1 MQLSQV
7 GRLIRSIAQV
17 AGALI
22 LLTIVLIISIAIG
35 TAFGAWV
42 GLLTAVA
49 GSIWTYKKLKREMQ
63 ANDRPTTLHAAP
75 KYSKSRQQQS
85 TAATDDGWDDDDSG
99 FRVRVTFD
107 AGRSRIEDYEFNAGQ
122 RCRATFVDSTSAV
135 SVHGMSLRGPLY
147 VGDLSAVS
155 AARDPSVID
164 PSLEIAS
171 HHSDEP
177 LGYWPSY
184 KAATPGQRARYLAW
198 LAGPRESIDEIGYVF
213 LYFYGME
220 RYVLLTAAKDPPE
233 QRSIRLQSISTELAR
248 LQRLFSHNRSF
259 LSYSARLREALIIR
273 HTPTLLDQLKGVFP
287 EANTAALPFKLA
299 QIANSGDRM
308 PLDSDWVLQWLIHA
322 GELRRQKIVR
332 THYDLLR
339 QLFRA
344 LYEKTGGI
352 VVPKNKTLLRLHYSA
367 ASSGLQD
374 IDYYS
379 VPSGWCDP
387 SVLRRPLKPVLPLLK
402 KATSAMRRLRKADEN
417 NSPMDFFAAWPN
429 DIPFAPPPKYER
441 VYKMV
446 RAQCRR
452 QQHMTLHALGI
463 AFRTQVNGKP
473 TKSHV
478 RTLRDALATCGWVL
492 VPDPDLTPCVLKSH
506 DRVWVYQGLPPDG
519 LSDAGRLLDI
529 NLRLAATV
537 ALADGEVQDD
547 EVEYVT
553 TLVDTH
559 PDSLEREYFRYCARW
574 QLAEERSATGLKA
587 QIEALDESERRQL
600 ADRLIEIAKV
610 DGYLPRQEVL
620 ALEKYFARLGLPK
633 AQVVQKL
640 HGSTT
645 ADRSAK
651 PSSDRRDEAKDR
663 ETPGRAGVLLD
674 LAAIEAHRHST
685 RKIQSVLSD
694 IFEPPAE
701 DEKSADDEA
710 LTSNAWHNGNLDA
723 THHALAVHLTTQN
736 SWTQESVQDYCQT
749 QGLMFDGA
757 IEAINEAAFEYLGDV
772 LIEVDDKVYVN
783 QELWSNA

>member
-1 MQLSQV
+1 MQTGDQPPKTD
-7 GRLIRSIAQV
+7 
-17 AGALI
+17 ALPNY
-22 LLTIVLIISIAIG
+22 SA
-35 TAFGAWV
+35 
-42 GLLTAVA
+42 
-49 GSIWTYKKLKREMQ
+49 SHR
-63 ANDRPTTLHAAP
+63 RPP
-75 KYSKSRQQQS
+75 
-85 TAATDDGWDDDDSG
+85 AATIGDDSGNDDSG
-99 FRVRVTFD
+99 FRVRVTI
-107 AGRSRIEDYEFNAGQ
+107 AGECDHNEDYKFYAGP
-122 RCRATFVDSTSAV
+122 RCRATFIDLTSSV
-135 SVHGMSLRGPLY
+135 SVHGLSLRGPLY

-164 PSLEIAS
+164 PSLKIGP

-220 RYVLLTAAKDPPE
+220 RYVLLSASQDPPE
-233 QRSIRLQSISTELAR
+233 QRSIRLQSILAELAR
-248 LQRLFSHNRSF
+248 LLRLFSHNRSF
-259 LSYSARLREALIIR
+259 LSYSARLREALII
-273 HTPTLLDQLKGVFP
+273 HHAPTLLDQLKGIFP
-287 EANTAALPFKLA
+287 ESNTAALPFQLA
-299 QIANSGDRM
+299 RIANSGDRT
-308 PLDSDWVLQWLIHA
+308 PLDSDWVLQWLVYA
-322 GELRRQKIVR
+322 GELRRQKIIR

-344 LYEKTGGI
+344 LYENTEGVI
-352 VVPKNKTLLRLHYSA
+352 VPKNKTPLRLHYSA

-374 IDYYS
+374 VDYYS
-379 VPSGWCDP
+379 VPPGWCDP

-417 NSPMDFFAAWPN
+417 DSPLEFFAAWPK
-429 DIPFAPPPKYER
+429 DIPFVPPPKYER
-441 VYKMV
+441 AYKMV

-452 QQHMTLHALGI
+452 QQHVTLHALGI
-463 AFRTQVNGKP
+463 AFRTQVNEKP
-473 TKSHV
+473 TKGQV

-553 TLVDTH
+553 NLVGAH
-559 PDSLEREYFRYCARW
+559 PDALEREYFQYCARW

-587 QIEALDESERRQL
+587 QIEALDDTERQQL
-600 ADRLIEIAKV
+600 ADRLIEIAKA
-610 DGYLPRQEVL
+610 DGHLPRQEVL

-633 AQVVQKL
+633 TQVVQQL
-640 HGSTT
+640 HGATT
-645 ADRSAK
+645 ADRPPEPSRGRRAETKDTGTSA
-651 PSSDRRDEAKDR
+651 PE
-663 ETPGRAGVLLD
+663 RAGVSLD
-674 LAAIEAHRHST
+674 RAAIEIHRKST
-685 RKIQSVLSD
+685 RKIQAVLSD

-701 DEKSADDEA
+701 AEETADGEA
-710 LTSNAWHNGNLDA
+710 LTSNAWHNGSLDA
-723 THHALAVHLTTQN
+723 VHHALAVYLVTQD
-736 SWTQESVQDYCQT
+736 SWAEESVQQYCQT
-749 QGLMFDGA
+749 RGLMFDGA
-757 IEAINEAAFEYLGDV
+757 IEAINEAAFEFLGDL